1 MKAFTE
7 FEDKDITENVTAAN
21 SDYADDLEVNTK
33 FLSGDHWQDG
43 EGWAGALPES
53 AQDRGQAIKKIK
65 ALFTSQNVIKSITER
80 HKSAVI
86 GKSPEWTVTPKQAL
100 AEDDTIDSNKQE
112 DIDEIE
118 AALTGWWYRQ
128 DAHDTLVKWA
138 AYLLLGARSI
148 LRIYIPIGFL
158 QGETIGSG
166 ELSEQLDKI
175 RVEAVSPDMGAV
187 VENKEQ
193 STKAGMISFTNTDD
207 EEVFEISYLNEEGKT
222 IIKNVSSGTE
232 TDPLEL
238 GGHLSIY
245 EGSRDLFITEQIRQ
259 QNKLVNKALTMM
271 NNNVDSGFLE
281 RVFLNAQPPGE
292 WKTNDDGNE
301 YFKPAPYAVGPGT
314 TNFIGGAEYEKNDQG
329 EKAITNPSVTFREP
343 VPNNTF
349 VEAKSEAYASILQE
363 AHQMHALISGDATAS
378 GESRIQALS
387 DFIMDAESTKATLDS
402 AGKWL
407 IETVMYLAFDL
418 SGNESKTELYKAT
431 FDSRLDPG
439 TIPAEMRKAIINQ
452 VDEGLL
458 SRDTAMSMLGIDDVD
473 AELAKIDSAAQQA
486 IELLKDL
493 RDANINSKTL
503 TQRLIGIIIADKQF
517 ITEALEDADLTA
529 IDGEIEAQSNQNA
542 QEADLFNELGV

>member
-207 EEVFEISYLNEEGKT
+207 EEVFEIS
-222 IIKNVSSGTE
+222 
-232 TDPLEL
+232 
-238 GGHLSIY
+238 
-245 EGSRDLFITEQIRQ
+245 
-259 QNKLVNKALTMM
+259 
-271 NNNVDSGFLE
+271 
-281 RVFLNAQPPGE
+281 
-292 WKTNDDGNE
+292 
-301 YFKPAPYAVGPGT
+301 
-314 TNFIGGAEYEKNDQG
+314 
-329 EKAITNPSVTFREP
+329 
-343 VPNNTF
+343 
-349 VEAKSEAYASILQE
+349 
-363 AHQMHALISGDATAS
+363 
-378 GESRIQALS
+378 
-387 DFIMDAESTKATLDS
+387 
-402 AGKWL
+402 
-407 IETVMYLAFDL
+407 
-418 SGNESKTELYKAT
+418 
-431 FDSRLDPG
+431 
-439 TIPAEMRKAIINQ
+439 
-452 VDEGLL
+452 
-458 SRDTAMSMLGIDDVD
+458 
-473 AELAKIDSAAQQA
+473 
-486 IELLKDL
+486 
-493 RDANINSKTL
+493 
-503 TQRLIGIIIADKQF
+503 
-517 ITEALEDADLTA
+517 
-529 IDGEIEAQSNQNA
+529 
-542 QEADLFNELGV
+542 